1 MTRTRMFG
9 AAFVAGI
16 VILAAGCGGDDS
28 ETSASTQWADGVCS
42 ALTTWQDDIVSTA
55 STLKDNPSR
64 DGFEEAANEA
74 KSSTETLV
82 DTVKGLG
89 APDTESGDQAKATID
104 TLTTE
109 LQSDV
114 DTISSAV
121 SDASGVQ
128 GLLDAVSTVTA
139 TVSKMTSQLT
149 SSLDDLSSLG
159 EVDDELR
166 QSFDDASSCDG
177 LIPGGS

>member
-1 MTRTRMFG
+1 MTRTRTFG
-9 AAFVAGI
+9 AALVAGI
-16 VILAAGCGGDDS
+16 AILAAGCGGDDS

-42 ALTTWQDDIVSTA
+42 AITTWQSDITSAAT
-55 STLKDNPSR
+55 SLKDNPSR
-64 DGFEEAANEA
+64 DGVEQAANDA
-74 KSSTETLV
+74 KSSTQTLV
-82 DTVKGLG
+82 DTVQGLG
-89 APDTESGDQAKATID
+89 APDTESGDQARTTID

-139 TVSKMTSQLT
+139 TVSKMSSQLS
-149 SSLDDLSSLG
+149 SSLDELSSVTQ
-159 EVDDELR
+159 VDDELR
-166 QSFDDASSCDG
+166 QSFEDASSCDG